1 MEYKTVIFSKA
12 LTNEPLIQWNSR
24 TIHLTEQIAKQEKYG
39 KGVKMDNVT
48 RNYIDGLDKGSIPW
62 NRMFTAYGT
71 AEHYEE
77 LLTELEQ
84 TTDTEQWMC

>member
-1 MEYKTVIFSKA
+1 
-12 LTNEPLIQWNSR
+12 
-24 TIHLTEQIAKQEKYG
+24 
-39 KGVKMDNVT
+39 
-48 RNYIDGLDKGSIPW
+48 
-62 NRMFTAYGT
+62 MFTAYGT